1 MSYRDIL
8 VFCACLCFLGKLP
21 ILMCIVYRIPMS
33 PPQRYAIRG
42 YTLRKNQEEVL
53 EFAESK
59 EVQEVWVNTETE

>member
-1 MSYRDIL
+1 
-8 VFCACLCFLGKLP
+8 
-21 ILMCIVYRIPMS
+21 MS

>member
-1 MSYRDIL
+1 
-8 VFCACLCFLGKLP
+8 
-21 ILMCIVYRIPMS
+21 MCIVYRIPMS